1 MEKGIIAILSTE
13 EFEKTKYSVS
23 VRKEQTIE
31 KLISQIKSEHKN
43 IDISLVKAFY
53 FECEMQISEVE
64 KILRKLLVQAF
75 GPYQPENH
83 WECYSCLKLKGNN
96 FVEFLDYLVR
106 FKEEIIEIKSIRK
119 F

>member
-1 MEKGIIAILSTE
+1 MEKGIIAILSME
-13 EFEKTKYSVS
+13 EFKKTKYSVS

-31 KLISQIKSEHKN
+31 KLISQIKSEYKN

-53 FECEMQISEVE
+53 FECEKQISEVE

-83 WECYSCLKLKGNN
+83 WELYSNSEGN
-96 FVEFLDYLVR
+96 EFIEYIENLVK
-106 FKEEIIEIKSIRK
+106 FSNNINKIEIKYN
-119 F
+119 

>member
-83 WECYSCLKLKGNN
+83 WEFYLNSEGN
-96 FVEFLDYLVR
+96 EFIDFIDKILNL
-106 FKEEIIEIKSIRK
+106 SQNTTNIREL
-119 F
+119 